1 MKREEQ
7 TIQQTIVRWFA
18 YQYPHLKGCLCSNLN
33 NSKDARTGSINKSL
47 GVIAGRSDLT
57 LYANGTA
64 YFIEVKKPKGTQ
76 SDAQKEW
83 QATIEAHGYDYFI
96 VYSLSDFE
104 KLVKQI
110 INKN

>member
-7 TIQQTIVRWFA
+7 TLQQTIVRWFA
-18 YQYPHLKGCLCSNLN
+18 YKYPHLKGCLCSNLN

-64 YFIEVKKPKGTQ
+64 YFIEVKVPKGRQTEV
-76 SDAQKEW
+76 QKEW
-83 QATIEAHGYDYFI
+83 QKTMEAQGYDYFI
-96 VYSLSDFE
+96 VYSLNDFIE
-104 KLVKQI
+104 LINQI
-110 INKN
+110 TNKK